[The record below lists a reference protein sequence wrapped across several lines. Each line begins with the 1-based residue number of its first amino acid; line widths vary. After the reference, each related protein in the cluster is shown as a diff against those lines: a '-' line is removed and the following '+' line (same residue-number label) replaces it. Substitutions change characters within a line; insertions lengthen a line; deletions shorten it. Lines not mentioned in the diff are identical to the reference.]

1 MKFIKS
7 LIPKRVKV
15 YLKTFRIFI
24 YDFYNFIENSNL
36 LQKFDSEE
44 KLKGK
49 MTLYYHVAE
58 KGLTMPETRFGFGK
72 TNMLVLVSLCELYQ
86 NKNYDKND
94 KVFKHTLNVI
104 QEYVDFHEENNFIL
118 EKEYLNKLQLA
129 LAFRDATFEKTR
141 QLTQNSNEYF
151 FYSNSKYDE
160 FSKSRFSVRNY
171 SPVDIPLEI
180 LHDCINLAQKTPSSC
195 NRQPNRV
202 YIAKNPEKIIG
213 ILNLQNGNRGF
224 GHLASTLFVLT
235 SDISIWQG
243 PNDRF
248 QSHFNSGMFSMSLLQ
263 ALHFNKIGA
272 CPLNWS
278 AGVKETKAIK
288 KLLNIPK
295 NEIVTLV
302 ISCGYLPDQ
311 FKIALSPRL
320 DSKLITTEIL

>member
-1 MKFIKS
+1 MKFIKN

-15 YLKTFRIFI
+15 YLKVFRIFI
-24 YDFYNFIENSNL
+24 YDFHTFVENSNL

-58 KGLTMPETRFGFGK
+58 KGLTMPETRFGFGR
-72 TNMLVLVSLCELYQ
+72 TNMLVLVSLCELY
-86 NKNYDKND
+86 NEKNYDKSD
-94 KVFKHTLNVI
+94 RVFKHTLNVI
-104 QEYVDFHEENNFIL
+104 QEYVDFHEENNFKLDI
-118 EKEYLNKLQLA
+118 EFLNKLKVA
-129 LAFRDATFEKTR
+129 LEFRNSNCEKTK
-141 QLTQNSNEYF
+141 QLTQNSKEYF
-151 FYSNSKYDE
+151 SCSNSKYDE

-171 SPVDIPLEI
+171 SSVDIPLAV

-202 YIAKNPEKIIG
+202 YVVKNPEKIKG
-213 ILNLQNGNRGF
+213 VLNLQNGNRGF
-224 GHLASTLFVLT
+224 GYLASTLFVLT

-248 QSHFNSGMFSMSLLQ
+248 QSHFNSGMFSMSLLH
-263 ALHFNKIGA
+263 ALHFKKIGA

-278 AGVKETKAIK
+278 AGVKETKALK

-302 ISCGYLPDQ
+302 ISCGYLPEQ